1 MTCPACGHENLTG
14 AQFCNTCG
22 GRLDA
27 GNDAIR
33 SGKVAKVM
41 ERLAQELKPE
51 AAYFYPDLG
60 DRAGFFII
68 DMREASQVAEVA
80 ERFFFGLN
88 AEVEMTPVMSVED
101 LQKGLSGI
109 ETIIKNY
116 G

>member
-1 MTCPACGHENLTG
+1 MDLAPHRSLGRVLGIRHALVVAHHEVD
-14 AQFCNTCG
+14 
-22 GRLDA
+22 LD
-27 GNDAIR
+27 
-33 SGKVAKVM
+33 
-41 ERLAQELKPE
+41 
-51 AAYFYPDLG
+51 PDLG
-60 DRAGFFII
+60 DRAGFFVI
-68 DMREASQVAEVA
+68 DMLEASQVAEVA